1 MPNRSAQL
9 AASFIVSPLRSCMH
23 AYMPLSYVKDGTASI
38 ERVLAFVSG
47 GIDRAAGTRRV
58 TRGDFDDQE
67 SDDDDDGMD
76 NDALGDARWKL
87 RSALKL
93 GTAKEMSPR
102 RLFEYL
108 DPDGLGEVRATSG
121 SYE

>member
-1 MPNRSAQL
+1 
-9 AASFIVSPLRSCMH
+9 MH
-23 AYMPLSYVKDGTASI
+23 AYIPLSYVKDGTASI

-47 GIDRAAGTRRV
+47 GIDLGAGARRD

-67 SDDDDDGMD
+67 PDYDDDDDKDGGMD
-76 NDALGDARWKL
+76 NDALGEARWKL

-93 GTAKEMSPR
+93 GTVKEMSPR

-108 DPDGLGEVRATSG
+108 DPDGLGEVRATSD